1 MSFLKA
7 IRQKDIRQKA
17 EMMNLNWMS
26 NNATK
31 EGLEQITKTLLKEIK
46 TKTEKI
52 NEVKNNILALQKLQS
67 TLK

>member
-1 MSFLKA
+1 
-7 IRQKDIRQKA
+7 
-17 EMMNLNWMS
+17 MS

-46 TKTEKI
+46 TKTEKT

>member
-1 MSFLKA
+1 
-7 IRQKDIRQKA
+7 
-17 EMMNLNWMS
+17 MMNLNWMS

-31 EGLEQITKTLLKEIK
+31 EGLERITKTLLKEIK
-46 TKTEKI
+46 TKTEKT

>member
-1 MSFLKA
+1 
-7 IRQKDIRQKA
+7 
-17 EMMNLNWMS
+17 MS

-46 TKTEKI
+46 TKTEKT

-67 TLK
+67 SLR

>member
-1 MSFLKA
+1 
-7 IRQKDIRQKA
+7 
-17 EMMNLNWMS
+17 MNLNWMS

-31 EGLEQITKTLLKEIK
+31 EGLEQITKALLKEVK
-46 TKTEKI
+46 TKTEKT